1 MLAVVAGVAAAHAQ
15 SDRSPTRGELLYDA
29 HCIECH
35 NVQIHWRD
43 QKQARNWA
51 SLKAQVIRWQ
61 AIARLGWDDSDV
73 EEVTRH
79 LNETVYRFPPLPA
92 QAPRRQRIAAN

>member
-1 MLAVVAGVAAAHAQ
+1 MLALVAGAAAAPPQ
-15 SDRSPTRGELLYDA
+15 AAGSPSRGQLLYDA

-35 NVQIHWRD
+35 NLQIHWRD
-43 QKQARNWA
+43 RKQVRDWA
-51 SLKAQVIRWQ
+51 TLKAQVIRWQ
-61 AIARLGWDDSDV
+61 GIARLGWDDTDV

-92 QAPRRQRIAAN
+92 QARRRERIASR